1 MRRLWTRKSRSR
13 LFLVVA
19 AVSVTTLA
27 VYSAVSGWHGVGHAS
42 ASAVAAASGTS
53 SGSGDCSKA
62 TARQVATRFQ
72 LNDQVAQVF
81 CGAFVGP
88 GSQAMVVA
96 FTPGTCGINGWAVFS
111 LTGGAWQ
118 LVGSPH
124 VGWTIALTAVGS
136 DIRET
141 APVPTGNFQC
151 PTSGRARTRIW
162 HWDGSSLVAGPWK
175 QLTKGEP
182 EPRAFHSPSGG
193 IQCGMGD
200 ARSYRGVA
208 CHSLAQRRPVIFN
221 AVTMD
226 ARGGLKTCRGSAARC
241 RLGDVGDVPTL
252 GYGRQVTVG
261 RFRCLSRRTG
271 VRCTVIQSGKGFL
284 INRSGVRR
292 VGP

>member
-1 MRRLWTRKSRSR
+1 MRRLWTGKSRSR
-13 LFLVVA
+13 FFLVVA
-19 AVSVTTLA
+19 AVSVITLA
-27 VYSAVSGWHGVGHAS
+27 ASSPIYSAVSGGHSVAS
-42 ASAVAAASGTS
+42 ASAVAAARGTS
-53 SGSGDCSKA
+53 TASGDCSKA
-62 TARQVATRFQ
+62 TAGQVARQFQ

-88 GSQAMVVA
+88 RSQAMVVA

-111 LTGGAWQ
+111 LTGSTWQ

-141 APVPTGNFQC
+141 APVPTGKFQC

-175 QLTKGEP
+175 QLTNGEP
-182 EPRAFHSPSGG
+182 EPRAFHSPSGN
-193 IQCGMGD
+193 IECGLVDDRTRAIVECWTFRPPQKVKLYPGG
-200 ARSYRGVA
+200 R
-208 CHSLAQRRPVIFN
+208 LAI
-221 AVTMD
+221 
-226 ARGGLKTCRGSAARC
+226 CRGSEARC
-241 RLGDVGDVPTL
+241 KLGNAGELPTL
-252 GYGRQVTVG
+252 GYGRQITVG
-261 RFRCLSRRTG
+261 RFRCLSRRSG
-271 VRCTVIQSGKGFL
+271 VRCTVIQSRKGFL